1 MMVETC
7 RSRNSRYQNRDLPM
21 AGRLQALKLYR
32 NHLVSQYADRCS
44 FWSLKDVAEDQLSRI
59 LVVATDGADQDT
71 FLNQC
76 FPFLWSDL
84 YVWRGLYVC
93 MGLIG
98 FVMLKLR
105 LNIVYPDHQL
115 YKQLIEHKNSS
126 DLGWSFTLLG
136 VLHTVWGCACSM
148 RPPTMGAAWLSRFW
162 RWQ

>member
-44 FWSLKDVAEDQLSRI
+44 FWSLKDVAGDQLSRI

-76 FPFLWSDL
+76 FPFL
-84 YVWRGLYVC
+84 
-93 MGLIG
+93 
-98 FVMLKLR
+98 
-105 LNIVYPDHQL
+105 
-115 YKQLIEHKNSS
+115 
-126 DLGWSFTLLG
+126 
-136 VLHTVWGCACSM
+136 
-148 RPPTMGAAWLSRFW
+148 
-162 RWQ
+162 